1 MKFISSDW
9 NVLVQSNKN
18 STNRRRP
25 PASDDDALVSDVSS
39 FKVLM
44 AIIRRCIKALEV
56 YRLMY

>member
-1 MKFISSDW
+1 MYSFRATRTPRIVED
-9 NVLVQSNKN
+9 
-18 STNRRRP
+18 P